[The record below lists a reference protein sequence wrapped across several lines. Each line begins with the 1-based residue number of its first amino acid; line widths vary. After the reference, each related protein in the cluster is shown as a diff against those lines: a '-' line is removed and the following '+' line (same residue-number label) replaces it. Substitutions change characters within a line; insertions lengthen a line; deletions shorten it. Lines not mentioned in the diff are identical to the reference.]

1 MTVVG
6 KTKAAGRSRS
16 LDESSFCEARKGK
29 MVQEKG
35 RWYKGWLR
43 VKESGKVVLAGIPWD
58 CCLVIVGNAVE
69 NGIGLERRIL

>member
-1 MTVVG
+1 
-6 KTKAAGRSRS
+6 
-16 LDESSFCEARKGK
+16 